1 MAHET
6 LPGHH
11 LQIALAHELS
21 PPQRLTKLLFI
32 PAYQEGWARYAEGL
46 AEEAN
51 IYDTPD
57 AVIFARIW
65 PARGMV
71 VDPGLHLL
79 HWTREKAVQYLV
91 STGRFTPKS
100 ADDEVDRIAVMPG
113 QLTAYDSG
121 ALEIRALR
129 TEAQHRLGDH
139 FDLKEFNT
147 AVLEEGVV
155 PLHELRRH
163 IRSWLDGQAHR

>member
-1 MAHET
+1 M
-6 LPGHH
+6 
-11 LQIALAHELS
+11 
-21 PPQRLTKLLFI
+21 
-32 PAYQEGWARYAEGL
+32 
-46 AEEAN
+46 AEEAG

-57 AVIFARIW
+57 ATIFGRIW
-65 PARGMV
+65 PARDMV
-71 VDPGLHLL
+71 VDPGLHSM

-91 STGRFTPKS
+91 STGRFTPKA
-100 ADDEVDRIAVMPG
+100 ADDAVDRIAVMPG

-129 TEAQHRLGDH
+129 TEAQHRLGER
-139 FDLKEFNT
+139 FDLKEFNM

-163 IRSWLDGQAHR
+163 IRSWLDGQTRR